1 MRSPLSLAPPLGRD
15 AEPGPQRF
23 RPRRHGV
30 EVVPL
35 PADFGLPPAPYLAAL
50 AVGAAVVAAALYRR
64 RPSVTAESVTALA
77 PWVAGGGALYALHQ
91 AGVPRDSLNPLFGS
105 PSVYVTVGLLAGGV
119 WAAVADR
126 PADSWSASGAPAI
139 LAGSGTALLVAALAA
154 AAFGPTP
161 AAGGSGG
168 GGTPVVSVAI
178 AAVSVAVAAVAWG
191 LLGRVRDVEATGSV
205 GSLAVFGHTLDGVS
219 TAVGYDLLGFGE
231 QTPLSRL
238 IIDAGAA
245 LPTAELLGAGWL
257 FAAVK
262 VGLGVAVV
270 ALFEEYV
277 RADPTEGYLLLG
289 LVVAVGLG
297 PGVHNLVLFAIA

>member
-1 MRSPLSLAPPLGRD
+1 M
-15 AEPGPQRF
+15 
-23 RPRRHGV
+23 
-30 EVVPL
+30 PL
-35 PADFGLPPAPYLAAL
+35 PADFALPPAPYLTAL
-50 AVGAAVVAAALYRR
+50 AIGTAVVIAALYRR
-64 RPSVTAESVTALA
+64 RPPVTAATVTALA
-77 PWVAGGGALYALHQ
+77 PWVAAGGALYALHQ
-91 AGVPRDSLNPLFGS
+91 VGIPRDSLNPLFGS
-105 PSVYVTVGLLAGGV
+105 PAVYVTVGILAGGV
-119 WAAVADR
+119 WAALADR
-126 PADSWSASGAPAI
+126 PADSWSASGTP
-139 LAGSGTALLVAALAA
+139 ALLGGIGGALLLATLVA
-154 AAFGPTP
+154 AAFGPMP
-161 AAGGSGG
+161 AGGGG

-178 AAVSVAVAAVAWG
+178 AVVSVVVAAAAWG
-191 LLGRVRDVEATGSV
+191 VLRRVREVDATGSV
-205 GSLAVFGHTLDGVS
+205 GLLAVFGHTLDGVS

-289 LVVAVGLG
+289 LIVAVGLG

>member
-1 MRSPLSLAPPLGRD
+1 M
-15 AEPGPQRF
+15 
-23 RPRRHGV
+23 
-30 EVVPL
+30 PL
-35 PADFGLPPAPYLAAL
+35 PADFALPPAPYLAAL
-50 AVGAAVVAAALYRR
+50 AVGAVAVVAALYRR
-64 RPSVTAESVTALA
+64 RPPVTAASVTALA
-77 PWVAGGGALYALHQ
+77 PWVAAGGALYALHQ
-91 AGVPRDSLNPLFGS
+91 VGIPRDSLDPLFGS
-105 PSVYVTVGLLAGGV
+105 PAVYVTVGILAGGV

-126 PADSWSASGAPAI
+126 PADSWSASSAPAL
-139 LAGSGTALLVAALAA
+139 LAGTGGALLLAALVA

-161 AAGGSGG
+161 SGAGG
-168 GGTPVVSVAI
+168 GGTPVASIAI
-178 AAVSVAVAAVAWG
+178 AVVSVAVAATAWG
-191 LLGRVRDVEATGSV
+191 VLRRVRDVGATGSV

-245 LPTAELLGAGWL
+245 LPTAELIGAGWL

-277 RADPTEGYLLLG
+277 RADPTEGYALLG
-289 LVVAVGLG
+289 LIVAVGLG
-297 PGVHNLVLFAIA
+297 PGVHNIVLFAIA